1 MERVGVIDL
10 GSNTAR
16 LVIFDVLDGGYFV
29 TVNEVREGV
38 RLGETE
44 QDGSLKATRVLQAIN
59 TVKTF
64 KKICAIYKVENIIA
78 VATAA
83 VRCARNQR
91 TFLNEMFIATGVKF
105 RVLSQEEEAN
115 LIYQGV
121 INSIDVPKGLIM
133 EIGGGSTKFIY
144 YNRRNIL
151 NTMVLPI
158 GAVSLT
164 EKFFSPEKSPEECS
178 LEMEKYFL
186 ELIQQCDWIKD
197 IDPDTQLIGLGGTFR
212 NLAKIIRKITKYPMD
227 MTHNYNI
234 NVANVYS
241 LYDNIKGLDLKQRQK
256 IRGLSLVRADVFP
269 SALSAIKSFLDY
281 MNFDKIIT
289 CCTGLREGLMY
300 NYAVPSTLEKP
311 ISDVLGHSLL
321 TSINHMGCNVSHA
334 EHVFNLS
341 MQLFKQLRVLHK
353 FPRSYLKVLR
363 VAGYL
368 CDTGSVIKFYNN
380 PKHTAYYIL
389 NSNTYGVSH
398 KDLIMAAYVT
408 DYYNNEDNNWNDWE
422 KYRAYDIISE
432 DDVNAIKKL
441 AVILKLAKALDVS
454 HAGVVTEINCDVLGD
469 SVIMKT
475 EVDGDASLEK
485 KFADSVVLDF
495 RRIYRKNLEII

>member
-1 MERVGVIDL
+1 M
-10 GSNTAR
+10 
-16 LVIFDVLDGGYFV
+16 
-29 TVNEVREGV
+29 
-38 RLGETE
+38 
-44 QDGSLKATRVLQAIN
+44 
-59 TVKTF
+59 
-64 KKICAIYKVENIIA
+64 
-78 VATAA
+78 
-83 VRCARNQR
+83 
-91 TFLNEMFIATGVKF
+91 
-105 RVLSQEEEAN
+105 
-115 LIYQGV
+115 
-121 INSIDVPKGLIM
+121 
-133 EIGGGSTKFIY
+133 
-144 YNRRNIL
+144 
-151 NTMVLPI
+151 
-158 GAVSLT
+158 
-164 EKFFSPEKSPEECS
+164 
-178 LEMEKYFL
+178 
-186 ELIQQCDWIKD
+186 
-197 IDPDTQLIGLGGTFR
+197 
-212 NLAKIIRKITKYPMD
+212 
-227 MTHNYNI
+227 
-234 NVANVYS
+234 
-241 LYDNIKGLDLKQRQK
+241 
-256 IRGLSLVRADVFP
+256 
-269 SALSAIKSFLDY
+269 
-281 MNFDKIIT
+281 
-289 CCTGLREGLMY
+289 
-300 NYAVPSTLEKP
+300 
-311 ISDVLGHSLL
+311 
-321 TSINHMGCNVSHA
+321 
-334 EHVFNLS
+334 S

>member
-1 MERVGVIDL
+1 MERIGVIDL

-16 LVIFDVLDGGYFV
+16 LVIYEVLEGGYFS
-29 TVNEVREGV
+29 TLNEVREGV

-44 QDGSLKATRVLQAIN
+44 QDGSLKATRVLQAIS

-64 KKICAIYKVENIIA
+64 KRICAINKVDNIIA

-83 VRCARNQR
+83 VRTARNQR
-91 TFLNEMFIATGVKF
+91 TFLNEMFISTGVKF

-121 INSIDVPKGLIM
+121 INSMSVPKGLIM

-151 NTMVLPI
+151 NTLVLPI
-158 GAVSLT
+158 GAVTLT
-164 EKFFSPEKSPEECS
+164 EKFFTEEKTPEECS
-178 LEMEKYFL
+178 LDMENYFKEQL
-186 ELIQQCDWIKD
+186 SQHEWFKD

-212 NLAKIIRKITKYPMD
+212 NLSKIIRKITKYPLD
-227 MTHNYNI
+227 MTHNYN
-234 NVANVYS
+234 VEVSNVYS
-241 LYDNIKGLDLKQRQK
+241 LYDNIKGLDVKQRQK
-256 IRGLSLVRADVFP
+256 IKGLSMIRADVFP
-269 SALSAIKSFLDY
+269 SALSAVKAFLDY

-289 CCTGLREGLMY
+289 CCSGLREGIMY

-311 ISDVLGHSLL
+311 INDVLGHSLL
-321 TSINHMGCNVSHA
+321 TSVNHLGCDPAHA

-363 VAGYL
+363 VAAYL

-389 NSNTYGVSH
+389 NSNTNGVSH
-398 KDLIMAAYVT
+398 KDLIMAAYMT
-408 DYYNNEDNNWNDWE
+408 DYYNKEDNTWNDWA
-422 KYRAYDIISE
+422 KYKEHDIINEE
-432 DDVNAIKKL
+432 DVAAIKKL
-441 AVILKLAKALDVS
+441 AVILKLAVALD
-454 HAGVVTEINCDVLGD
+454 AGHVGAVTEINCDVLGD

-475 EVDGDASLEK
+475 EVEGDASLEK
-485 KFADSVVLDF
+485 KFASSVILDF
-495 RRIYRKNLEII
+495 RRIYHKNLEII